1 MPQKIELKTGF
12 GYIKDA
18 QGRIIMKF
26 ELPQGEHLFPDD
38 VKVVEVESLE
48 ELNLIEVYQEPEPL
62 HPLAKEYA
70 AATTLE
76 EKIDIIA
83 RVLRLK

>member
-1 MPQKIELKTGF
+1 MPQKIKLKTGF
-12 GYIKDA
+12 GYTKDA

-38 VKVVEVESLE
+38 VEVVEVESLE

>member
-1 MPQKIELKTGF
+1 MPQKIKLKTGF

-26 ELPQGEHLFPDD
+26 ELPQGKHLFPDD
-38 VKVVEVESLE
+38 VELVELATRE
-48 ELNLIEVYQEPEPL
+48 ELNSIEVYQEPEPL
-62 HPLAKEYA
+62 HRLAGEYA